1 MGKFKFGKFEL
12 GLMLAALVLIIFVV
26 GRAFISSLYLS
37 YRFTPDESV
46 ATYDQLKKSLGIALD
61 TRQLQVRG
69 MAYILAIGPMVEWAT
84 PSGPPMYLFAI
95 DGRLLDFTPDVGE
108 DRRFNEKWI
117 FGSDYY
123 NQKSVR

>member
-1 MGKFKFGKFEL
+1 MGKSKIGKIEM
-12 GLMLAALVLIIFVV
+12 GLMFATLVLIIFVV

-46 ATYDQLKKSLGIALD
+46 TTYDQLEKSLGIVLD

-69 MAYILAIGPMVEWAT
+69 VAYILVIGPMVEWAA

-108 DRRFNEKWI
+108 DQRFNEKWI
-117 FGSDYY
+117 FGSDFY
-123 NQKSVR
+123 NQRSVR